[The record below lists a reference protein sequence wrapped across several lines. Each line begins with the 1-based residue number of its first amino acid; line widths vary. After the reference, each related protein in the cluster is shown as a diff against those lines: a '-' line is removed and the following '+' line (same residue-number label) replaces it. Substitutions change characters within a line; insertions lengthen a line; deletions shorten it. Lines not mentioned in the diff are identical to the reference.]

1 MTSNASPSPFQ
12 SLYKAQRGV
21 SNLERRRDNALAAQ
35 KTSRQA
41 AVQSLRWG
49 AADDLLS
56 LSLSSD
62 EEDDAAK
69 PEQRAQKRKAKRFQI
84 YRDRL
89 MSGESFEEDSLPVD
103 LLGSAQL

>member
-1 MTSNASPSPFQ
+1 MET
-12 SLYKAQRGV
+12 
-21 SNLERRRDNALAAQ
+21 RRDNALAAQ

-62 EEDDAAK
+62 EEDDATK
-69 PEQRAQKRKAKRFQI
+69 SEQRAQKRKAKRFQI

-89 MSGESFEEDSLPVD
+89 MSGEMFEQDTLPAD
-103 LLGSAQL
+103 LLGLHQP